1 MKNTMIVFHPGV
13 EDLPQANA
21 TGPALASGGQAR
33 GGALTSPVPYFK
45 GLRVALLDNTKVNA
59 IELFHAVARRLELL
73 GIGEIRCW
81 RKRHA
86 GESGSAAIVEMMKWK
101 PDLVLTG
108 LGD

>member
-1 MKNTMIVFHPGV
+1 MKNTMTVFHPGV
-13 EDLPQANA
+13 ELSAQTKVKGTA
-21 TGPALASGGQAR
+21 PAPIGQLGASAP
-33 GGALTSPVPYFK
+33 TSPVPAFN

-59 IELFHAVARRLELL
+59 IELFKAVARRLEPL

-86 GESGSAAIVEMMKWK
+86 GESGSAAIAEMMKWK